1 MRRREGWS
9 AVSDCHSAARALGPE
24 TDEAA
29 RENLNN
35 SNSKQNQMHK
45 CNVSLLL
52 TSPLQRCSFSTKENT
67 ISSLS
72 LSLEGITKVQ
82 NNDNDKEH
90 TQIQIVIGRDRGGH
104 IHIYML
110 LVVEVVVVVVII

>member
-1 MRRREGWS
+1 MRLREKIS
-9 AVSDCHSAARALGPE
+9 
-24 TDEAA
+24 TIQIQ
-29 RENLNN
+29 
-35 SNSKQNQMHK
+35 SKIK
-45 CNVSLLL
+45 CTSVMSLFSLLL